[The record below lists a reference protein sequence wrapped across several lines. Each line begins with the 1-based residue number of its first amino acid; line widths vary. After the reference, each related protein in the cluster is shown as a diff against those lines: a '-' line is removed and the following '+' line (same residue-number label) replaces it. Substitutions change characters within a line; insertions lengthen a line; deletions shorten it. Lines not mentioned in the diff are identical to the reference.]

1 MGVER
6 PLHTRTNGVRPVDL
20 TVIAVAQLAI
30 TIGEPD
36 ANRKAAAAAVAE
48 AAAAGARLVVLP
60 ELSDSGYVFGA
71 VAGPARAEAGALA
84 APVDDSDTLRQWHA
98 LAAEHR
104 LVIVGGFCE
113 RGGDGR
119 LYNSAALVDESGT
132 RAVYRKAH
140 LWDKEKLVF
149 TPGDAPPPVLD
160 TAVGRV
166 AVMICYDLEFPEW
179 TRLAALNGADLI
191 AAPVNWPYAA
201 RPAGERPAEV
211 VKAQAAAA
219 TNGVFVAVADRCQDE
234 RGVSW
239 ISGSLIAGPDG
250 YPLAGPVLQD
260 RPAVLTAACDLQ
272 AARDKSLDGDNDLLA
287 DRRPSLYA
295 EPQTAAEPQTTA
307 EPQRKDE
314 KDERVVAANAHW
326 AARFIAN
333 GTSYSDFQATM
344 ARITAWDDWCREWGR
359 TAQYYER
366 LAEAAEEKGQTQTA
380 GEAWRRAALCWHW
393 GKFVFVDDLDQQ
405 RAAHDRTVAC
415 FRRGAATLSPPAEP
429 VRIPYQGTTL
439 AAYLRVPASQAK
451 PPIVIMM
458 PGLDSV
464 KEELQATAEYMLAR
478 GLAVI
483 AVDGPGQGEAEY
495 ELPIEPAYE
504 KVATA
509 VADYLEGRDDVDPAR
524 IGGFGVSLGG
534 YYAARAAAYEPR
546 IKAAV
551 ALAGPYQWSLDWDIL
566 PPQTRATFQRR
577 SRAAT
582 QQQAREKLAQL
593 TLEDAAARITTP
605 LLVAAG
611 GRDRLVPTYHAERLA
626 REAPGAEL
634 MLDPEGSHGLTNHA
648 FESRSK
654 MADWLAA
661 HLHPA
666 GADGN

>member
-60 ELSDSGYVFGA
+60 ELCDSGYVFGA

-295 EPQTAAEPQTTA
+295 EPQTAAGPQTTG

-344 ARITAWDDWCREWGR
+344 ARITTWDDWCREWGR

-366 LAEAAEEKGQTQTA
+366 LAEAAEGKGQTQTA

-582 QQQAREKLAQL
+582 QQQAREKLSQL